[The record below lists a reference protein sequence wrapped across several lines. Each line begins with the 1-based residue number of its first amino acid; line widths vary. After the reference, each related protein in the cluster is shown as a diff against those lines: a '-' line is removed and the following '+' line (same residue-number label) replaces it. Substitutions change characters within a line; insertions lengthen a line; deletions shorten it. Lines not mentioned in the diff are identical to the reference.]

1 MAVTGQ
7 IGDADVRLDN
17 AAEEATMQKILD
29 TLRDMEGMGG
39 GKGGAGTVGGVA
51 LPIGKLGKSINY
63 ANVAVG
69 ALGKGLGLATGAL
82 AGLTKMGSGAV
93 KLGAGFVATQPKIT
107 DLSNALTKLPLGL
120 NVFGEAI
127 HAVVELLYKNYTT
140 FQQLS
145 ASGIAF
151 GDKLEYMNGMAARLG
166 IGLDTL
172 AGSVAGN
179 SERLAFLGTA
189 TRGAEMAIN
198 DAAIAFDQNRDSL
211 QRFGLSFEEQN
222 ETFMRFFAQNSMAL
236 QRETMT
242 RSQLI
247 DMSDDYAKG
256 IRRLSELT
264 GTQADAI
271 QDEVDKANANKSFAV
286 FMSGLEG
293 QEKARAESVMRT
305 FGQFG
310 DSGREAAMSMI
321 MGVAPLTEGAAQMM
335 TINKGF
341 SDTLRQSVSSSKNF
355 NGSLESFEAGLL
367 NNVTAFANSQKGF
380 VQSNARFGAAITMA
394 GDGLGPTFGD
404 LLMGIQ
410 KFTGST
416 EDLESDMGKTSPL
429 AQAFNN
435 LNSML
440 QTLREQLAD
449 SFVQIVTSQT
459 FKDGMTAFNTFLQNV
474 TDDIEAEGFIPYL
487 SRKFNELLDKMYL
500 MMANSKL
507 IKFLFLDDESIAN
520 ATVTKIESQLDGSPD
535 KKISMDDLAAV
546 MEGTKVVTGDAQK
559 GASDILQ
566 KYLLPD
572 APNQKN
578 MLGYDLDDKRVYR
591 NLMKRFQTPQDLL
604 AGFDAEELEK
614 MFGPNYSQVIIDL
627 FKELQGY
634 QKSIDEGAQ
643 MFGGTMGAYGSVL
656 KDFGSGTVA
665 TLHGKEAV
673 LNEPQLNNLVANAYN
688 QGAKQQGN
696 QETNTQTSGS
706 SNLVNKLVDSNREGS
721 VKLLD
726 ALNML
731 TRKMDT
737 QNNLTKQV
745 IATVEQYS

>member
-696 QETNTQTSGS
+696 QENNTQTSGS

>member
-166 IGLDTL
+166 IGLDGL
-172 AGSVAGN
+172 AGSLASN

-189 TRGAEMAIN
+189 TRGAEMAVK
-198 DAAIAFDQNRDSL
+198 DAGIAFDQNRDSL

-367 NNVTAFANSQKGF
+367 KNVTAFANSQKGF

-696 QETNTQTSGS
+696 QENNTQTSGS

>member
-166 IGLDTL
+166 IGLDGL
-172 AGSVAGN
+172 AGSLASN

-189 TRGAEMAIN
+189 TRGAEMAVK
-198 DAAIAFDQNRDSL
+198 DAGIAFDQNRDSL

-696 QETNTQTSGS
+696 QENNTQTSGS

>member
-367 NNVTAFANSQKGF
+367 KNVTAFANSQKGF

-696 QETNTQTSGS
+696 QENNTQTSGS

>member
-1 MAVTGQ
+1 
-7 IGDADVRLDN
+7 
-17 AAEEATMQKILD
+17 
-29 TLRDMEGMGG
+29 
-39 GKGGAGTVGGVA
+39 
-51 LPIGKLGKSINY
+51 
-63 ANVAVG
+63 
-69 ALGKGLGLATGAL
+69 
-82 AGLTKMGSGAV
+82 
-93 KLGAGFVATQPKIT
+93 
-107 DLSNALTKLPLGL
+107 
-120 NVFGEAI
+120 
-127 HAVVELLYKNYTT
+127 
-140 FQQLS
+140 
-145 ASGIAF
+145 
-151 GDKLEYMNGMAARLG
+151 MNGMAARLG
-166 IGLDTL
+166 IGLDGL
-172 AGSVAGN
+172 AGSLASN

-189 TRGAEMAIN
+189 TRGAEMAVK
-198 DAAIAFDQNRDSL
+198 DAGIAFDQNRDSL

-696 QETNTQTSGS
+696 QENNTQTSGS